1 MSRRTVAIFLC
12 ALASLGLGA
21 LREFLFINLNYE
33 IDHVTRHTPFSYA
46 HSMFRGWVD
55 GWPLA
60 RLVLL
65 KWGLALAF
73 IAAMLGLSLFLARA
87 LFAPRR
93 IDRPIIVVF
102 VAVAF
107 VALMLH
113 GVAHWLPGAETV
125 SVKLLHLLQ
134 YPVLLFFLWA
144 ASMLGGARRTHGP
157 DLPA

>member
-1 MSRRTVAIFLC
+1 MSRRTVVILLC

-21 LREFLFINLNYE
+21 AREFLFINLNYE
-33 IDHVTRHTPFSYA
+33 IDHVARHTPFSFA
-46 HSMFRGWVD
+46 HSMFRGWVL

-65 KWGLALAF
+65 KWVLALAF

-102 VAVAF
+102 VAIAL
-107 VALMLH
+107 VALVLH
-113 GVAHWLPGAETV
+113 GLAHWLPGAETV

-144 ASMLGGARRTHGP
+144 ASMLADARRAQGP
-157 DLPA
+157 DMPA